1 MAKKEKQAQQPS
13 MKEQLKAQKRI
24 DANISGAEVAD
35 EEETEEIIPEKMKVD
50 ELKAALDEA
59 GVEYDSDAKKAD
71 LVKLYSDWLTD
82 NQ

>member
-24 DANISGAEVAD
+24 DANISGAEVPD

-59 GVEYDSDAKKAD
+59 GVAYNSDDKKAD

>member
-1 MAKKEKQAQQPS
+1 MAKKEKQAPQPS

-24 DANISGAEVAD
+24 DANISGAELPDD
-35 EEETEEIIPEKMKVD
+35 EGEEIIPEKMKVD

-59 GVEYDSDAKKAD
+59 GVAYDSDAKKAD

-82 NQ
+82 HQ

>member
-24 DANISGAEVAD
+24 DANISGAELPDD
-35 EEETEEIIPEKMKVD
+35 EGEEIIPEKMKVD
-50 ELKAALDEA
+50 ELKAALDEV
-59 GVEYDSDAKKAD
+59 GVAYDSDAKKAD